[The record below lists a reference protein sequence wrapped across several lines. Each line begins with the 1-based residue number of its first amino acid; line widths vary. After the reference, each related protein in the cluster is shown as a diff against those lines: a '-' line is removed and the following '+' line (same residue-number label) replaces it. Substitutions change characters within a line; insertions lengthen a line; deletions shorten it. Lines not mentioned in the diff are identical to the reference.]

1 LIPLVL
7 RRPAAR
13 RRHCRLLRAHA
24 GSFLHGGNQSLS
36 TTPLLSLFFA
46 RPRAPA
52 WERAAGSPPAVEA
65 GAAGIGGVFGIQF
78 EAALQVKVVEMGERG
93 CIVRVRIIIEHL
105 ETKTSLP

>member
-1 LIPLVL
+1 
-7 RRPAAR
+7 
-13 RRHCRLLRAHA
+13 
-24 GSFLHGGNQSLS
+24 
-36 TTPLLSLFFA
+36 
-46 RPRAPA
+46 
-52 WERAAGSPPAVEA
+52 VEA